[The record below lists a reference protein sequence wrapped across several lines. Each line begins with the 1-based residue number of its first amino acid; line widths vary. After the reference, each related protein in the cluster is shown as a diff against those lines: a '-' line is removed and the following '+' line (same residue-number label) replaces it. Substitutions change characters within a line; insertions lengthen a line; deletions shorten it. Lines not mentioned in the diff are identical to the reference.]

1 MIKKVKLLC
10 RLILIALFSFGYI
23 NHSSGQEKINI
34 STGIGIPELLNIGV
48 RYQFKQV
55 QAGICIGTMPVKD
68 EKLISICGDLFFH
81 FGEVPNLS
89 ARRAW
94 YARIGLNYLRDETNT
109 IEDRYTYFNIR
120 FGRDL
125 NISKKVGI
133 AIDLGTLIQLSYK
146 RIGPPSFFDFNFP
159 IIPSIGVNMF
169 FRL

>member
-1 MIKKVKLLC
+1 MGKKVKLLC
-10 RLILIALFSFGYI
+10 RLILIALFSFGSI
-23 NHSSGQEKINI
+23 NHSYGQEKINI
-34 STGIGIPELLNIGV
+34 STGIGIPEFLNIGI

-68 EKLISICGDLFFH
+68 EKLISLCGDLFFH
-81 FGEVPNLS
+81 FGEVPKLS

-94 YARIGLNYLRDETNT
+94 YARVGLNYLRDATETS
-109 IEDRYTYFNIR
+109 EDRFTYLNIR

-133 AIDLGTLIQLSYK
+133 EIDLGTLIQLSYK
-146 RIGPPSFFDFNFP
+146 RIGPSSFIDFNFP
-159 IIPSIGVNMF
+159 ILPSVGINMF